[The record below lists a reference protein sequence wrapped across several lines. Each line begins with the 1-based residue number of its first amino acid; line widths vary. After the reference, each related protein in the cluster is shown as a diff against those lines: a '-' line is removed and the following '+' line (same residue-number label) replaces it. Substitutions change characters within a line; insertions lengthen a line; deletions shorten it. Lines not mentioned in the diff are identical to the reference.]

1 MSAKGV
7 ALLVAFSK
15 HWAGCVIEELVRV
28 RGAGDDFRETGPNHE
43 GPWVRGWSLSR
54 HLIFTLG
61 YI

>member
-43 GPWVRGWSLSR
+43 GPWVRGWSLSG
-54 HLIFTLG
+54 I
-61 YI
+61 